1 MRTLNTHKRIDRQ
14 TSTPTYTT
22 QCLSIWRP
30 RGPGA
35 RAAQIPDGSRDIK
48 AAGLE
53 RGEGRERRREEMLTY
68 YPLPS

>member
-1 MRTLNTHKRIDRQ
+1 LEA
-14 TSTPTYTT
+14 
-22 QCLSIWRP
+22 

-53 RGEGRERRREEMLTY
+53 RGERRERRGEEMLTY